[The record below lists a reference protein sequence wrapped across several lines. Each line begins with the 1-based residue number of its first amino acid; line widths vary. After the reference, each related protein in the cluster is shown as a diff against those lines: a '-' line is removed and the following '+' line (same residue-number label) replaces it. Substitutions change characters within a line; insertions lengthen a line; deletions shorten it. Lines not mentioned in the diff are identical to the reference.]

1 MERRYWTINLD
12 DFSVSINTS
21 DLVVEDEV
29 VDLAIKHGVIDKD
42 DVKNSSKCI
51 VEDITDDEYD
61 MKFWVSQSVAID
73 D

>member
-12 DFSVSINTS
+12 EFSVCINTS
-21 DLVVEDEV
+21 DLVMSEEV
-29 VDLAIKHGVIDKD
+29 IDLAIKHGVIDKWD
-42 DVKNSSKCI
+42 IENTSNCV
-51 VEDITDDEYD
+51 VEDITESEYD

>member
-42 DVKNSSKCI
+42 DVKNSSRCV

-61 MKFWVSQSVAID
+61 MKFWVSQSVAIYD
-73 D
+73 